1 MKKATTLGN
10 RIMLLIIIL
19 VFLVIAGAVI
29 HAMHL
34 TEYSG
39 SLDENLS
46 YDLPSGYELQEPST
60 DSNIEEKTYIREKD
74 NTQET
79 ITIYYDGMYMSEGEF
94 SSIDETIKID
104 ESTKV
109 NVSVIDFDDY
119 DNYLEYVVFH
129 ENETYSI
136 IYKCQEPDK
145 GKYYYSSC
153 SKAQQDEMLEF
164 IKTIDYHR
172 PDGSDMNVFRR
183 AYSNLG
189 IGGSIVFLLAI
200 LFFVGFP
207 LAIAIAGFLGSGD
220 KGGETTV
227 SSRDLH
233 ESMNRERKAK
243 GESSLPAIN
252 NVQGASSNTLAR
264 QDHSWSSVPD
274 FFIKMIRRK

>member
-1 MKKATTLGN
+1 
-10 RIMLLIIIL
+10 
-19 VFLVIAGAVI
+19 
-29 HAMHL
+29 
-34 TEYSG
+34 
-39 SLDENLS
+39 
-46 YDLPSGYELQEPST
+46 
-60 DSNIEEKTYIREKD
+60 
-74 NTQET
+74 
-79 ITIYYDGMYMSEGEF
+79 
-94 SSIDETIKID
+94 
-104 ESTKV
+104 
-109 NVSVIDFDDY
+109 
-119 DNYLEYVVFH
+119 
-129 ENETYSI
+129 
-136 IYKCQEPDK
+136 
-145 GKYYYSSC
+145 
-153 SKAQQDEMLEF
+153 MLEF

-220 KGGETTV
+220 SGGETTV

-252 NVQGASSNTLAR
+252 NVQGASSNNLAR